1 MDCKKIKALALSL
14 AREAGEL
21 QLRKFRK
28 NLNIQWKGVTDPVTE
43 VDKACEK
50 LIVKGIR
57 KVFPTHSIVGEEGG
71 AQGPEAKGAPFTWF
85 IDPLDGTVNYSH
97 GLPTFAVSIGVWES
111 PSARPKEPAS
121 LRAGSRK
128 LWDPLY
134 GSPLIA
140 VVHAPALGETYVAE
154 RGKGA
159 WVNGK
164 PIRVSK
170 QAKPLEA
177 VLSSGFSYHA
187 RNDGENVRE
196 WMQVLQRFQA
206 VRRMGSAA
214 IDLAFTAAGRFDGFW
229 EYGLKPWD
237 VAAGGLL
244 VEEAG
249 GIVTNIHGKP
259 YQMGKPGIVATNR
272 LLQKPL
278 LAALKAALAKPLR
291 WPF

>member
-1 MDCKKIKALALSL
+1 MDCKKIKALSIQL
-14 AREAGEL
+14 ATEAGEL

-57 KVFPTHSIVGEEGG
+57 KAFPAHSIVGEEGG
-71 AQGPEAKGAPFTWF
+71 AQGPEAAGAPYTWF

-97 GLPTFAVSIGVWES
+97 GLPTFAVSIGVWEKDAK
-111 PSARPKEPAS
+111 PVKGR
-121 LRAGSRK
+121 LH
-128 LWDPLY
+128 DPLY
-134 GSPLIA
+134 GAPLIA
-140 VVHAPALGETYVAE
+140 VVHAPALGETFVAE

-164 PIRVSK
+164 RIKVSR

-187 RNDGENVRE
+187 REDGENVRE
-196 WMQVLQRFQA
+196 WMQILQRFQA
-206 VRRMGSAA
+206 IRRMGSAA

-249 GIVTNIHGKP
+249 GIVTNIQGKP

-272 LLQKPL
+272 KLQAPL
-278 LAALKAALAKPLR
+278 LAALKTALAKPLR